1 MEFGNGIGN
10 WEWNWIMELGL
21 EINGSEIGIKLEM
34 EIGKRNWIM
43 EMEWELELEW
53 NRIMELDNGIG
64 NG

>member
-1 MEFGNGIGN
+1 
-10 WEWNWIMELGL
+10 MELGL
-21 EINGSEIGIKLEM
+21 EINGSEIGM

-53 NRIMELDNGIG
+53 NWIMELDNGIG